1 MNAYE
6 VFVRGARVCRGA
18 PGLQGGPGSCRG
30 PGVQGGRG
38 ARVCLGARDPG
49 LPGFV
54 SDSFDFSRD
63 HLDQLTLKFK
73 KLSSP

>member
-1 MNAYE
+1 MLTKYLFGGPGSA
-6 VFVRGARVCRGA
+6 GGTRVCRG
-18 PGLQGGPGSCRG
+18 GPGRAGGQGSRG
-30 PGVQGGRG
+30 AGG

-73 KLSSP
+73 KPSSP